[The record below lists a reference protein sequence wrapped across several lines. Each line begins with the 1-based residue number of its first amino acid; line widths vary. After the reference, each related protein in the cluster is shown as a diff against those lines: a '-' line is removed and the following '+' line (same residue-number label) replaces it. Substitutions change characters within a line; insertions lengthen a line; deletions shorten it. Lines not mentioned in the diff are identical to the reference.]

1 MILCICRN
9 VSDRVVLRT
18 IRDGASSID
27 EVQAACGAGG
37 DCGACHHRIDQLVS
51 AICGDDAR
59 QDSEVVA
66 MYGPPYAEV

>member
-18 IRDGASSID
+18 IRDGASSLE
-27 EVQAACGAGG
+27 EVEAACGAGG
-37 DCGACHHRIDQLVS
+37 DCGACHRRIDQLVS
-51 AICGDDAR
+51 VVCDDEPR

-66 MYGPPYAEV
+66 MYGPPHAEV